1 MKYKQELHNYFDALS
16 VDAPVSVKHQAQL
29 RRALLQVQPVEQSF
43 VTRLRS
49 TLSINGVHS
58 MYKTKHIKSAGFAA
72 VAVVA
77 VLAVTAVTISNSPG
91 ARAESLTNKGIS
103 SLQKLDTETLST
115 LTSQFSNDP
124 IEALKEA
131 KDAKDLKIISKSE
144 YEQLKRS
151 SRSVDTRSKVT
162 ELPGGGYEMSGSV
175 SGDNI
180 APGSA
185 GVGSSA
191 SAGEPS
197 TNTPAGTYENGV
209 PVASSDVASSD
220 AASAGGTPSQARVP
234 QSVQDRARGFQ
245 AEATQNQAK
254 AAKFVSFT
262 NTFGQ
267 TVVIAFDASDAPLF
281 KTVFAK

>member
-16 VDAPVSVKHQAQL
+16 VEAPVSVKRRAEL

-49 TLSINGVHS
+49 TLSIDGVHS
-58 MYKTKHIKSAGFAA
+58 MYKNKYIKSTGFAA

-77 VLAVTAVTISNSPG
+77 VLAVTVATISNSPG

-103 SLQKLDTETLST
+103 SLQKLDAKTLST
-115 LTSQFSNDP
+115 LTSQLSSDP

-144 YEQLKRS
+144 YEQLKQG
-151 SRSVDTRSKVT
+151 SRSVDTSSKVT
-162 ELPGGGYEMSGSV
+162 ELPGGGYEMGGSV

-191 SAGEPS
+191 TAGEPS
-197 TNTPAGTYENGV
+197 ANTPAGTYENGV
-209 PVASSDVASSD
+209 PVASSD
-220 AASAGGTPSQARVP
+220 AASTSSGGTSSQDGVP
-234 QSVQDRARGFQ
+234 QSVQNRARDFQ
-245 AEATQNQAK
+245 AEATKNQAK

-262 NTFGQ
+262 NTSGQ

-281 KTVFAK
+281 KAVFVK